1 MKINIESMFM
11 MFDEWKDSK
20 ERLEM
25 FIARKPSL
33 FPDYEAR
40 KKWEIEYFRM
50 YESETCK
57 YYAIQSLL
65 EVFCSDKDQVA
76 RFFIAWRAWR
86 SWYERTEWQYCA
98 SNKMLERLGDFI
110 FRTSLS
116 TQPWWHEKE
125 IVMEYI

>member
-25 FIARKPSL
+25 FINKKPSQ

-50 YESETCK
+50 YENETCK
-57 YYAIQSLL
+57 YYSVQSLL
-65 EVFCSDKDQVA
+65 EVFYSDEDQVA

-86 SWYERTEWQYCA
+86 RWYERTGWMYCA
-98 SNKMLERLGDFI
+98 NDKMLRKLGDYI
-110 FRTSLS
+110 FRTNLS
-116 TQPWWHEKE
+116 SYHHWERE
-125 IVMEYI
+125 VVMEYV